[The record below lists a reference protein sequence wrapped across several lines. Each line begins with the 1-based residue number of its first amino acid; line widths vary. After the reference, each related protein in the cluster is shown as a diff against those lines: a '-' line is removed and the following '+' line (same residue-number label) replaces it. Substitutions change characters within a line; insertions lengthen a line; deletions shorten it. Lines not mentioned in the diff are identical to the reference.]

1 MLWTTAGL
9 TIAAATGIMSMV
21 VLYGLASAGVTM
33 VFSPWVQLPVILG
46 GWGIANYLAPRLVFG
61 SQKVLGFV
69 IGVFFQGI
77 TFGYLL
83 LAAVTMGIQ
92 MGSPF
97 GLLGSALG
105 LTGLTGVGLTA
116 YVWASPKK
124 FRMLEAALS
133 ALSLPMLALMAV
145 SFIFPSLF
153 GGTVGLLLSV
163 VFVVVSA
170 AGLLYQINVVL
181 HRLKTNQHVE
191 GSYMITLGILILY
204 WNILTLL
211 MRLSRR

>member
-1 MLWTTAGL
+1 MA
-9 TIAAATGIMSMV
+9 
-21 VLYGLASAGVTM
+21 
-33 VFSPWVQLPVILG
+33 
-46 GWGIANYLAPRLVFG
+46 
-61 SQKVLGFV
+61 VLGTV
-69 IGVFFQGI
+69 RPW
-77 TFGYLL
+77 L
-83 LAAVTMGIQ
+83 
-92 MGSPF
+92 S
-97 GLLGSALG
+97 
-105 LTGLTGVGLTA
+105 
-116 YVWASPKK
+116 WAMSCHLQP
-124 FRMLEAALS
+124 RSSWANLRG
-133 ALSLPMLALMAV
+133 PMLALMAV